1 MSSSLAA
8 AKRRRAPGQPLPSNT
23 PVNTQPVNTQNTPS
37 GPLTLQQAI
46 NLVGVRINKLEQSV
60 NTNLKEVETK
70 FGQQDNY
77 IVENLPDIDAINTAF
92 EDINQRLLNLETQGV
107 GEKSNVL
114 NTIKTENSN
123 NELLEASLSDLKSKY
138 EDQLNFINILES
150 RTKEKL
156 DYFEEALMSLDN
168 TSRVVSLEQLI
179 QQLSQEMAQVKDNVT
194 NNGNQLQTNI
204 DELQTKL
211 NEFNNEVN
219 EMKVTVNAEKH
230 NSEPI
235 NLEIN
240 ETTSH
245 HEPDDHEN
253 NNDDDNDGDDE
264 GDDEGDDSDHGAND
278 EDENAQ

>member
-8 AKRRRAPGQPLPSNT
+8 AKRRRAPGQPIPTNT
-23 PVNTQPVNTQNTPS
+23 PVSTQSANTQNSPS
-37 GPLTLQQAI
+37 APLTLQQAI
-46 NLVGVRINKLEQSV
+46 TLVGVRINNLEQSV
-60 NTNLKEVETK
+60 NNNLKEVETK
-70 FGQQDNY
+70 FGQQDTY

-107 GEKSNVL
+107 VKNHNIA
-114 NTIKTENSN
+114 NTIKAENSN
-123 NELLEASLSDLKSKY
+123 NELLEASLAELKSKY
-138 EDQLNFINILES
+138 DDQLNFLNILES

-179 QQLSQEMAQVKDNVT
+179 QQLSKEIAQVKDNVS

-204 DELQTKL
+204 DQLQNKL
-211 NEFNNEVN
+211 NDFNNEVN
-219 EMKVTVNAEKH
+219 EMKLTVNAEKH

-240 ETTSH
+240 ETTPH
-245 HEPDDHEN
+245 DEPDDH
-253 NNDDDNDGDDE
+253 DGDDE
-264 GDDEGDDSDHGAND
+264 GDNEGDDDSDHGGND
-278 EDENAQ
+278 EQ

>member
-8 AKRRRAPGQPLPSNT
+8 AKRRRAPGQPLSGSA
-23 PVNTQPVNTQNTPS
+23 PVITQPVNTQNAPS

-92 EDINQRLLNLETQGV
+92 EDINQRLLNIETQGV
-107 GEKSNVL
+107 GEKSNLV
-114 NTIKTENSN
+114 NTIKTENNN
-123 NELLEASLSDLKSKY
+123 NELLEASLAELKSKY

-168 TSRVVSLEQLI
+168 TNRVVSLEQLI
-179 QQLSQEMAQVKDNVT
+179 QQLSQEMAQVKDNIT

-211 NEFNNEVN
+211 IDFNNEVN
-219 EMKVTVNAEKH
+219 EMKLTVNAEKL

-240 ETTSH
+240 EPTSH
-245 HEPDDHEN
+245 HEPDDH
-253 NNDDDNDGDDE
+253 DGDDE
-264 GDDEGDDSDHGAND
+264 GDNEGDNDSDHGDDD
-278 EDENAQ
+278 EQ